1 MKNAIL
7 AILAIA
13 ALLIPTAADAR
24 EFEITPFVGY
34 QFGGSINVSYEGE
47 RHSVSVNNDVNY
59 GFMLNLGITDAM
71 QIELLYN
78 TQDTSADANVIQN
91 SLGLTIDYWQLSAL
105 WDFDPYNDD
114 FTPYVVFGFGGTW
127 MRPDGYSSL
136 SRFSGNIGGGI
147 KYFFSDRVGVRLE
160 GRLYGTY
167 INTQT
172 TWCDPF
178 YCYGTANDLWQFDVA
193 AGLIFRLG
201 NY

>member
-1 MKNAIL
+1 MKNAIFV
-7 AILAIA
+7 ILATA
-13 ALLIPTAADAR
+13 ALLVPSAADAG
-24 EFEITPFVGY
+24 EFEITPFIGY
-34 QFGGSINVSYEGE
+34 QFGGSLDVNFEGS
-47 RHSVSVNNDVNY
+47 RHSVSINDDVNY
-59 GFMLNLGITDAM
+59 GLMLNLGLSDAM
-71 QIELLYN
+71 QLELLYN
-78 TQDTSADANVIQN
+78 TQDTSADAREFNN
-91 SLGLTIDYWQLSAL
+91 SLDITIDYWQLSVL
-105 WDFDPYNDD
+105 WDFDPYDDD
-114 FTPYVVFGFGGTW
+114 FSPYVVFGLGGTW
-127 MRPDGYSSL
+127 MRPDGYSSV
-136 SRFSGNIGGGI
+136 SKFSGNIGGGI